1 MHTCTTVKD
10 TPSSHP
16 FSQFACRRSR
26 QMQIKLRQ
34 ERKGEEKAAASLL
47 AEHWKERNSEI
58 EEEQHREHM
67 DRLNKN
73 KEIRA
78 SQEVQIQENRR
89 KKAEMRADDLLRDE
103 QTKAVMMEDDER
115 FRNFA
120 QMEIDRFKAKG
131 KKVSTRTLPKMR
143 RLNNTNPPKTRLRR
157 RSFWKGHGM
166 QKTSSSLRER
176 TSETGEVVRKRVG

>member
-1 MHTCTTVKD
+1 
-10 TPSSHP
+10 
-16 FSQFACRRSR
+16 
-26 QMQIKLRQ
+26 MQIKLRQ

-103 QTKAVMMEDDER
+103 QTRAVMMEDDER
-115 FRNFA
+115 FKNFA

-131 KKVSTRTLPKMR
+131 KQVSTRTLPKTR
-143 RLNNTNPPKTRLRR
+143 RLNNANPPKLVYADLPTGKGTGCKRHPAPCGKEQVRLGRLSERGLVEDWGGCYSKWRR
-157 RSFWKGHGM
+157 EM
-166 QKTSSSLRER
+166 
-176 TSETGEVVRKRVG
+176 